1 MTLSSFCRFV
11 GSFLALSA
19 ALALGR
25 SATAREASPHDDVS
39 REDAGTRTREPYP
52 WSAAARAMI
61 VPTVGIGGLGVGL
74 DASYSLIPNL
84 AVGAQHVVFVADQG
98 ADPQY
103 CERCIR
109 SGSSTFAFA
118 EARYWPEGWATP
130 YARLGLGW
138 SHLRGQRVEYEE
150 GYTEDDLSLLGE
162 VGLDL
167 HYRWVSLRLFAFDHV
182 ITGSALDKDAFIGGG
197 VQLGARF

>member
-1 MTLSSFCRFV
+1 M
-11 GSFLALSA
+11 
-19 ALALGR
+19 
-25 SATAREASPHDDVS
+25 
-39 REDAGTRTREPYP
+39 
-52 WSAAARAMI
+52 
-61 VPTVGIGGLGVGL
+61 
-74 DASYSLIPNL
+74 PNL
-84 AVGAQHVVFVADQG
+84 AVGAQHVVFAVDQG

-109 SGSSTFAFA
+109 SGSSTFGFA

-150 GYTEDDLSLLGE
+150 GYTEDNLSLLGE

-167 HYRWVSLRLFAFDHV
+167 HYRWASLRLFAFDHV
-182 ITGSALDKDAFIGGG
+182 ITGSELDEDAFIGGG